1 MDLAERHVREVAG
14 STPEGFVLPY
24 FPQPGIHLFG
34 PVTIHAF
41 GALVALA
48 VIVGWRSAVARC
60 RRKGLD
66 PEVCED
72 LLAWVV
78 LSGFVVAH
86 LYSVIAYFPREVM
99 RDPLLLLRFWE
110 NISSF
115 GGFIGGL
122 AGAWLFFRAKSARV
136 APADRLGYLDVIAYV
151 FPFAWVIG
159 RLACT
164 AAHDHPGTVTTFP
177 LGVSLSTPEAREY
190 IVSFYQG
197 AGRLT
202 ELPPPAEL
210 SRMAFHDL
218 GWYEFLYTLLVMV
231 PVFLALDRKPRPP
244 GYFAIVFLLLYV
256 PVRFLLDFLRLSDA
270 RVAGL
275 TPGQYAGAAVF
286 LAALVLAVRGGFKQ

>member
-1 MDLAERHVREVAG
+1 M
-14 STPEGFVLPY
+14 LPY
-24 FPQPGIHLFG
+24 YPQPRIHLFG

-41 GALVALA
+41 GTLVALA

-122 AGAWLFFRAKSARV
+122 AGAWLFFRAKSARI

-159 RLACT
+159 RLGCT
-164 AAHDHPGTVTTFP
+164 AAHDHPGTVTTF
-177 LGVSLSTPEAREY
+177 
-190 IVSFYQG
+190 
-197 AGRLT
+197 
-202 ELPPPAEL
+202 
-210 SRMAFHDL
+210 
-218 GWYEFLYTLLVMV
+218 
-231 PVFLALDRKPRPP
+231 
-244 GYFAIVFLLLYV
+244 
-256 PVRFLLDFLRLSDA
+256 
-270 RVAGL
+270 
-275 TPGQYAGAAVF
+275 
-286 LAALVLAVRGGFKQ
+286 